1 MQNKEHYCIW
11 LTLLTYFLQHEQI
24 TRDGKHFSTSL
35 WTSRDIC
42 LVRARRCGNIIIYV
56 SSITG
61 GICEKDVALVMY
73 AVSAAASWQGRSQT
87 SNYDI
92 TYSGRISPI
101 VGEKLSNRKRTAK
114 PIYLKINQSVETNLY
129 NAIRDAWMYET

>member
-1 MQNKEHYCIW
+1 
-11 LTLLTYFLQHEQI
+11 
-24 TRDGKHFSTSL
+24 
-35 WTSRDIC
+35 
-42 LVRARRCGNIIIYV
+42 
-56 SSITG
+56 
-61 GICEKDVALVMY
+61 MY